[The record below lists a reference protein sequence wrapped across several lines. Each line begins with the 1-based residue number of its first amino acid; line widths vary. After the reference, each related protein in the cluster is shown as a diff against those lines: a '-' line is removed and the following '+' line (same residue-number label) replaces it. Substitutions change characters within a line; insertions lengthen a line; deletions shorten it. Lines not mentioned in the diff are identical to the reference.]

1 MRLGS
6 IRVWGS
12 LVKQLDMEWDE
23 WSRVRTNG
31 HAKGRMVT
39 QKDEWSRRRLTI
51 PALPMPPFEFSG
63 CVEPFSSDS
72 TTVNFGPHGF
82 AI

>member
-39 QKDEWSRRRLTI
+39 
-51 PALPMPPFEFSG
+51 PPTDDPGTANASL
-63 CVEPFSSDS
+63 
-72 TTVNFGPHGF
+72 
-82 AI
+82 